1 MWLSQ
6 YSRLMNNINNILEGL
21 SYASLDAKS
30 FLDLIGD
37 DNYTEHRPL
46 PEDVKSPNDNW
57 VCFEGKDWFLEFV
70 NGVFVYLAVPR
81 VDLLS
86 INIDSKFI
94 FKIPEIPDFNL
105 DTYLLLGNRSLFEN
119 KDLLPNRFSP
129 IISELLK

>member
-1 MWLSQ
+1 MSQ

-46 PEDVKSPNDNW
+46 LEDVESPNDNW

-70 NGVFVYLAVPR
+70 NDVFVYLAVPR

-94 FKIPEIPDFNL
+94 FKIPENPDFNL
-105 DTYLLLGNRSLFEN
+105 DKYILLGNRSLFEN

>member
-1 MWLSQ
+1 
-6 YSRLMNNINNILEGL
+6 MNNINSILEGL
-21 SYASLDAKS
+21 NHVSLDEKS
-30 FLDLIGD
+30 LLDLIGD

-94 FKIPEIPDFNL
+94 LKIPEITDFNL